1 MGFDKK
7 IIINAD
13 DFGLTRAIN
22 YGIMD
27 SYQNGSIKSASLM
40 VNVKATLHAIQF
52 IKTNTISNVGIH
64 VNVTLGKP
72 VSHKH
77 DVPSLVDQEGFF
89 RNSEWWKDHVV
100 DENELIREFCEQIN
114 LFKKLTGKNPVHIN
128 YHHFIDFYKRYPRLR
143 AVMFKY
149 QIPLRLHADYEAY
162 AFAAVDSLQVWL
174 EAGNYQY
181 LDKAAAS
188 YVELPCHIGYIDKD
202 LVDSSSLVKQR
213 IMDFAVVNSREFKA
227 YYEKLGFAL
236 SSWSDI
242 KKIK

>member
-1 MGFDKK
+1 
-7 IIINAD
+7 
-13 DFGLTRAIN
+13 
-22 YGIMD
+22 
-27 SYQNGSIKSASLM
+27 
-40 VNVKATLHAIQF
+40 
-52 IKTNTISNVGIH
+52 
-64 VNVTLGKP
+64 
-72 VSHKH
+72 
-77 DVPSLVDQEGFF
+77 
-89 RNSEWWKDHVV
+89 
-100 DENELIREFCEQIN
+100 
-114 LFKKLTGKNPVHIN
+114 
-128 YHHFIDFYKRYPRLR
+128 
-143 AVMFKY
+143 MFKY
-149 QIPLRLHADYEAY
+149 QIPLRLHADYEDY